1 MILKLVIFTY
11 TKVGQSCKY
20 SPQILPKLVHQTFS
34 HLLSEVKTLAQYVR
48 MAKTAK
54 NKPLPTIQRFGF
66 CECGTTDNTV
76 NASR

>member
-1 MILKLVIFTY
+1 MNSKLIFTY

-20 SPQILPKLVHQTFS
+20 SPQILPVHQTFS
-34 HLLSEVKTLAQYVR
+34 HLLFEVKTLAQYVR

-54 NKPLPTIQRFGF
+54 YKPLPTVQRFGF
-66 CECGTTDNTV
+66 CEFGTTDNTV